1 MNAPSFSYQDWEMR
15 QLPEDKILEEVKQSV
30 QDETQIA
37 EVIKGFKK
45 YKADKKQMKGFIY
58 TGFGSFVCFVSTVVT
73 LWNPS
78 PELTNFFLYW
88 MTSIGIIIT
97 FIGLYWIF
105 ED

>member
-1 MNAPSFSYQDWEMR
+1 
-15 QLPEDKILEEVKQSV
+15 
-30 QDETQIA
+30 
-37 EVIKGFKK
+37 
-45 YKADKKQMKGFIY
+45 MKGFIY
-58 TGFGSFVCFVSTVVT
+58 TGLGSFVCFVSTVVT